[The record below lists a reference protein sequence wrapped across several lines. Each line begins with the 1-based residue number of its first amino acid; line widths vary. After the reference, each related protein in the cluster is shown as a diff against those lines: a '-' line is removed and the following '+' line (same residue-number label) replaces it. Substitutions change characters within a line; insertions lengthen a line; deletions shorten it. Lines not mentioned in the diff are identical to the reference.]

1 LKLNNRIA
9 EAAQSTALIASNSEI
24 VAQIMRDLAGNE
36 RDALRDYY
44 AAKGDEQEICARY
57 SILPEAFRDLKRT
70 MRAQFRDLRRF
81 EASASQ
87 KSVSGAWKV
96 TLRRSA

>member
-1 LKLNNRIA
+1 MKPNTRIA

-24 VAQIMRDLAGNE
+24 VAQIMRDLPGNE

-44 AAKGDEQEICARY
+44 AAKGDEQQICARY
-57 SILPEAFRDLKRT
+57 GILPEAFRDLKRT

-81 EASASQ
+81 EVGTSQ
-87 KSVSGAWKV
+87 ESVRGAWKV